1 MLKNDLIEIRQW
13 RESDKENLVLH
24 ANNINVAER
33 LDKTFPFPYTISD
46 AEVWIQLSQKDSPLQ
61 KLAIVYNN
69 QACGAISIGFEVG
82 YPGVNLPPNSAV
94 MGYWLGETFWNKGLI
109 TQSVGLFI
117 PYVFSQFNV
126 NSILAYA
133 DENNAASNQVLRNN
147 GFKLSTLVINRI
159 HRFTNKKINLLTYKL
174 SKVEV

>member
-133 DENNAASNQVLRNN
+133 DENNVASNQVLKKN

-159 HRFTNKKINLLTYKL
+159 HRFANKKINLLTYKL

>member
-46 AEVWIQLSQKDSPLQ
+46 AEFWIQLSQKDTPLQ

-82 YPGVNLPPNSAV
+82 YPGVNLPPNSVV
-94 MGYWLGETFWNKGLI
+94 MGYWLGETFWKQRKWIRTFRLARCWQYH
-109 TQSVGLFI
+109 TSV
-117 PYVFSQFNV
+117 P
-126 NSILAYA
+126 
-133 DENNAASNQVLRNN
+133 
-147 GFKLSTLVINRI
+147 
-159 HRFTNKKINLLTYKL
+159 
-174 SKVEV
+174 

>member
-1 MLKNDLIEIRQW
+1 
-13 RESDKENLVLH
+13 
-24 ANNINVAER
+24 
-33 LDKTFPFPYTISD
+33 
-46 AEVWIQLSQKDSPLQ
+46 
-61 KLAIVYNN
+61 
-69 QACGAISIGFEVG
+69 
-82 YPGVNLPPNSAV
+82 

-109 TQSVGLFI
+109 TQSVDLFI

-147 GFKLSTLVINRI
+147 RFKLSTLVINRI